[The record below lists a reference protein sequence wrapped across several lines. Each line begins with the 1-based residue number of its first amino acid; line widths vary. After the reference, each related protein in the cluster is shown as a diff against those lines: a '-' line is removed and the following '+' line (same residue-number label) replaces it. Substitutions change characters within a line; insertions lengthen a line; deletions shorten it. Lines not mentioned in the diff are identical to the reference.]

1 MRPRSVTSTG
11 AARGRDRFVGAL
23 GGRVT
28 HYNGTIGYSG
38 GLAKQRAFGG
48 AGDAAAVLASSRDA
62 AVEWFLLGWT
72 LPPLA

>member
-1 MRPRSVTSTG
+1 MRPRRVTSAEG
-11 AARGRDRFVGAL
+11 ARGSGRFAGAL

-38 GLAKQRAFGG
+38 GPAKQRAFGG

-62 AVEWFLLGWT
+62 VVEWFLLGWT
-72 LPPLA
+72 LPP